1 VRYFPPIAIFLLST
15 VITGCVPKA
24 DAGRVSSNAE
34 AAGQAVLCNSSKLDH
49 YIGASLTRDLGE
61 HMKKEAGASILRV
74 APHDGVITM
83 DYSPSRLNIFIDK
96 AQIIIRINCG

>member
-1 VRYFPPIAIFLLST
+1 MLSA

-34 AAGQAVLCNSSKLDH
+34 TTNQALLCNSTKLDH
-49 YIGASLTRDLGE
+49 HIGETLTADLGE
-61 HMKKEAGASILRV
+61 HLKKESGASILRV
-74 APHDGVITM
+74 APNDGVITM

>member
-15 VITGCVPKA
+15 VIAGCMPKA

-34 AAGQAVLCNSSKLDH
+34 AANHAILCNSNKLDRH
-49 YIGASLTRDLGE
+49 IGATLTPDLGE
-61 HMKKEAGASILRV
+61 NMKKEAGASILRV